1 MTPTEA
7 TRFIERIARDP
18 PDDDDAVGMLNEWP
32 VWARPEQL
40 APEGDW
46 RVWLLLAGRGFGKTR
61 SGAEWVREQVE
72 RHRARRI
79 ALVAPT
85 ARDARLVMVEGD
97 SGLLNI
103 EPAERRP
110 VFEPSKRQLT
120 WPNGAVA
127 NLFSADE
134 PDRLRG
140 PQFDAAWCDELAACR
155 SWEKIKGAAK

>member
-7 TRFIERIARDP
+7 AQLAERLDREP
-18 PDDDDAVGMLNEWP
+18 PGDDEAVGMLNEWQI
-32 VWARPEQL
+32 WARPQQL
-40 APEGDW
+40 APAGDW

-61 SGAEWVREQVE
+61 SGAEWVRGQAESK
-72 RHRARRI
+72 RARRI

-103 EPAERRP
+103 APAERRP

-140 PQFDAAWCDELAACR
+140 PQFDAAWCDELAA
-155 SWEKIKGAAK
+155 